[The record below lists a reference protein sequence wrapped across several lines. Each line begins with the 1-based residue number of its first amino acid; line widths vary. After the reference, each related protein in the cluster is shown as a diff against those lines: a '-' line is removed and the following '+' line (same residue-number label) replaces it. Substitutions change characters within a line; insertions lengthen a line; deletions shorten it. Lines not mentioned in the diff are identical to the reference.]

1 MVRQPEDSGRMPV
14 DSLEWMPFF
23 GWDAIRFCELHLWT
37 FMIPHT
43 ALLQFLFDSSYVFRT
58 FCFIYSSDMRP
69 FTYFSIQI
77 ATSFITLS
85 RREPA
90 YLHLA
95 VSTKCQPQTQSA
107 QNMC

>member
-23 GWDAIRFCELHLWT
+23 GWDAIRFCVLHLWT

-43 ALLQFLFDSSYVFRT
+43 ALLQILIDFDVFRT
-58 FCFIYSSDMRP
+58 FCFIYSSDMTP

-77 ATSFITLS
+77 ATSSSTLS
-85 RREPA
+85 
-90 YLHLA
+90 
-95 VSTKCQPQTQSA
+95 
-107 QNMC
+107 